1 MNKIVRTYP
10 GIELEE
16 NGGMTMHGRIIRDAW
31 VFGILPENDGCAG
44 RNATEMRLLIDKV
57 QLAWEPYGQV
67 PSKLPPELAERHM
80 RIHDAA
86 IKAARAKDWNP
97 ELSDDD

>member
-1 MNKIVRTYP
+1 MSRVVRTYP

-16 NGGMTMHGRIIRDAW
+16 NGGISSYGRIIRDAW

-44 RNATEMRLLIDKV
+44 RTATDMRLLTDKV
-57 QLAWEPYGQV
+57 QLAWAPYGQI
-67 PSKLPPELAERHM
+67 PSQLPPELAERHM

-86 IKAARAKDWNP
+86 IKAARDKGWNP
-97 ELSDDD
+97 ELNDDD